1 MEYVE
6 FATKFHQ
13 FMRNLYKSK
22 PRNKNSNLIDIDS
35 MRIKKYPSSEGIYW
49 REMSVMS
56 GLSEKEIL
64 EKFYKCVCNTEPI
77 TVIEKVKDF
86 PFNLRMNPGLVPV
99 LDHVI
104 AQLESSKVEGGGT
117 YRKLIEDSINELDAN
132 RQVTS
137 RANPKVHEIRL
148 HESEVK
154 DLKEF
159 LASFNKEMKYLS
171 SLHKETTEMPCSL
184 YSFSTRYIQLSGSGT
199 ARVTSSFTKKKEEV
213 KIKVYSDTFVPAR
226 ISLTV
231 IGKRWD
237 IIIPWEKKSDED
249 YILRIKGYTHDLWI
263 KIFER
268 LHGVAVGDDM
278 KRQIGS
284 INAFLKDNYKFTNIS
299 DDIKLKHVDICV
311 LLYIAGVNGLPAEL
325 SAWLYFFT
333 GGFHLSN
340 IDLKEG
346 QEYSNSSFI
355 YSIYIQSVGQAVYVI
370 AKLCQISFL
379 LHLFPTPGLAIMI
392 SGKDLDNFL
401 MWFDCFYSGILK
413 DAFIV
418 DKYIPVDDPRCMMN
432 KISYGGIKPIID
444 VSTLLEMLPDW
455 EGVTDGGCLSDKVV
469 IKHLLLK
476 VVPVMINV
484 KMGYK
489 LRWTV
494 DKDDL
499 DIIFKPFIEDEGG
512 IIDELFNKSHMSY
525 DPAGYVVPEILEL
538 EQVTDNEEIV
548 EVLYKSRGLIKS
560 ALMDFMTVNEWS
572 FSQAYLLLL
581 WRHTAPAAVLFR
593 MIQEKLE
600 SRIFL
605 CARSFLKATT
615 DMEIED
621 SDVVVEWKK
630 MRVEMCMAKR
640 IVTSKAAERN
650 EGLEI
655 AVKRKAERNL
665 KRASK
670 FFDVEEKNAY
680 SFAVKRMNT
689 LTQTKV
695 VKVDDSEKVDVD
707 EFVLTLEED
716 ELRFSDTE

>member
-1 MEYVE
+1 MQ
-6 FATKFHQ
+6 FATQFHQ

-22 PRNKNSNLIDIDS
+22 PRNRNSNLIDVES
-35 MRIKKYPSSEGIYW
+35 MKIKSYPSSEGIYW
-49 REMSVMS
+49 REMSVMN
-56 GLSEKEIL
+56 GLSQKEIL
-64 EKFYKCVCNTEPI
+64 EKFYKHVCDTEPI

-99 LDHVI
+99 IDHVI
-104 AQLESSKVEGGGT
+104 AQLESSKVEGGGS
-117 YRKLIEDSINELDAN
+117 YRKLIEDSINELDTN
-132 RQVTS
+132 RQITS
-137 RANPKVHEIRL
+137 RANPKVREIIL

-184 YSFSTRYIQLSGSGT
+184 YSFSTRYIQLSRSGA
-199 ARVTSSFTKKKEEV
+199 ARVISSFTKKEEV

-226 ISLTV
+226 VSLTV

-249 YILRIKGYTHDLWI
+249 YILKVKGYTHDLWN
-263 KIFER
+263 KIFEQ

-278 KRQIGS
+278 EKQIGS
-284 INAFLKDNYKFTNIS
+284 INDFLRDNYKFTNIS
-299 DDIKLKHVDICV
+299 DVIKLKHVDICV

-346 QEYSNSSFI
+346 EKYSYDSFL
-355 YSIYIQSVGQAVYVI
+355 YSIYLQSVGQAVYVI

-379 LHLFPTPGLAIMI
+379 LHLFPTPGLAIMF
-392 SGKDLDNFL
+392 SGKDLGGFL
-401 MWFDCFYSGILK
+401 MWFDSFYSCILK

-418 DKYIPVDDPRCMMN
+418 DKYIPVDDPRGMVS
-432 KISYGGIKPIID
+432 KISYKNDKPLID
-444 VSTLLEMLPDW
+444 VSTLLEMLPSW

-476 VVPVMINV
+476 VVPVMIDV
-484 KMGYK
+484 KMFYK

-499 DIIFKPFIEDEGG
+499 DVIFKPFVEDKGG
-512 IIDELFNKSHMSY
+512 ILDELFDNSHMSY
-525 DPAGYVVPEILEL
+525 DPAGYVVPEILDL
-538 EQVTDNEEIV
+538 EKVTDNEDIV
-548 EVLYKSRGLIKS
+548 DVLYKSRGLIKS
-560 ALMDFMTVNEWS
+560 ALMNFMTVNELS

-593 MIQEKLE
+593 VIHEDLE
-600 SRIFL
+600 SRTFL
-605 CARSFLKATT
+605 CAKSFLKATT

-630 MRVEMCMAKR
+630 KRVEMCMAKR
-640 IVTSKAAERN
+640 IVISKAADRN
-650 EGLEI
+650 KNVEI
-655 AVKRKAERNL
+655 NVKKKAERNL

-670 FFDVEEKNAY
+670 FFDVEEKKAY
-680 SFAVKRMNT
+680 GFAVKRINT
-689 LTQTKV
+689 LTQKKV
-695 VKVDDSEKVDVD
+695 VKVDESEKVDDD
-707 EFVLTLEED
+707 EFIIDLRED